1 MRSCQWTVENL
12 MVGLK
17 KLRQRKGGSVMRL
30 SQGIIGVLV
39 LGLIFSQTATVAKA
53 SALDDLVKAAQK
65 EGALVAQI
73 QASGSG
79 EANKIIRAF
88 LKRFG
93 LKLDMKISWGNEST
107 EFQKAEVAMKM
118 GSAPR
123 FDALF
128 GEDARHLSFINQDLI
143 KNVDNWQEMLREIN
157 PLVREGKVKP
167 DQISPAPFTGRSF
180 LFGSRIRVLLY
191 NPTLIA
197 GDQLP
202 NTYVEMGDP
211 KYKGKYAVPPWA
223 STWELGILAYPKD
236 RWLQIVD
243 AAGRNAAAVLYFS
256 RSLGRILGGSLAFAQ
271 NNAYPYFRVKAKDP
285 NAPIGLKVLKD
296 ATFMLRLLY
305 GVPSRARH
313 PAAGTLF
320 ALWMTTDEARL
331 LHRPSYFAENIE
343 VGQTDIDIA
352 ERKLIA
358 ESGTKLVSWFSN
370 KNAQEKLRWIVS
382 PEGKKY
388 SKKML
393 RALTQRK

>member
-1 MRSCQWTVENL
+1 

-17 KLRQRKGGSVMRL
+17 KLRQRKGGSVMRI
-30 SQGIIGVLV
+30 SQGIIGILV
-39 LGLIFSQTATVAKA
+39 LGLMISQTASAAKA
-53 SALDDLVKAAQK
+53 SALDDLIKAAQK

-73 QASGSG
+73 NSTASG

-118 GSAPR
+118 GNAPR
-123 FDALF
+123 FDVLF

-143 KNVDNWQEMLREIN
+143 KNVDNWQAVLREIN
-157 PLVREGKVKP
+157 PLVKEGKVKP
-167 DQISPAPFTGRSF
+167 DQISPAPFAGKSF

-191 NPTLIA
+191 NPNLITK
-197 GDQLP
+197 DELP
-202 NTYVEMGDP
+202 NTYAEMGDP

-236 RWLQIVD
+236 KWLQIVE
-243 AAGRNAAAVLYFS
+243 AAGRNAAGVMYYS
-256 RSLGRILGGSLAFAQ
+256 RSLGRILAGNLAFAQ
-271 NNAYPYFRVKAKDP
+271 NNAYPYFRVKAKDS
-285 NAPIGLKVLKD
+285 NAPIGFKVLKD
-296 ATFMLRLLY
+296 ATFMLRLLN

-313 PAAGTLF
+313 PASGALF
-320 ALWMTTDEARL
+320 SLWMTTDEARL
-331 LHRPSYFAENIE
+331 LMRPSYFAENIE
-343 VGQTDIDIA
+343 VGQTDIDIE

-370 KNAQEKLRWIVS
+370 KEARERLRWIVS

-393 RALTQRK
+393 RGLTQRK